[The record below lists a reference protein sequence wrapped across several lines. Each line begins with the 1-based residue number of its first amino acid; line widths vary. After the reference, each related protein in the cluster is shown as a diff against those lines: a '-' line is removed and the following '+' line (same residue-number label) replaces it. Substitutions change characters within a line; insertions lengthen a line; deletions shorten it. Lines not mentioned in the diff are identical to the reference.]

1 MSEPSLSFVSR
12 FVLAYIAFW
21 KILVDGVF
29 AARVQAAR
37 SVGRDGVPALPAEEP
52 SVRLEAPAIPKAA
65 PPPRLRE
72 APTDAALQLL
82 ALLQREGRFIDF
94 VKEDV
99 SSFSDAEI
107 GAAARVVHDGCARAL
122 GEHMQIREVRSEPE
136 EARVTLEEGFAA
148 QGVRVTGN
156 VHGEPPFTGTL
167 RHRGWRA
174 AEIRLPQLAEGHD
187 VAVIAPAEV
196 EL

>member
-1 MSEPSLSFVSR
+1 VAEPSLSFLSR
-12 FVLAYIAFW
+12 FVLAFVAFW
-21 KILVDGVF
+21 TVLFDGVF
-29 AARVQAAR
+29 AARVEAAR
-37 SVGRDGVPALPAEEP
+37 RAAPALEEP
-52 SVRLEAPAIPKAA
+52 ALELSHPVVPKAA

-72 APTDAALQLL
+72 VPTDAALQLL
-82 ALLQREGRFIDF
+82 ALLQREGRFLDF

-122 GEHMQIREVRSEPE
+122 GEHLELTTVRSEVE
-136 EARVTLEEGFAA
+136 DSRVTLDAGFAA
-148 QGVRVTGN
+148 HGVRVTGN
-156 VHGEPPFTGTL
+156 VRGEPPFTGTL

-174 AEIRLPQLAEGHD
+174 TSVRLPQLAEGHD
-187 VAVIAPAEV
+187 VAVLAPAEV